1 MEFITNFFTQA
12 LYRPLFNLLILIYEY
27 IPGHDFGLAIIILTF
42 SLRSL
47 FYPITKKSLK
57 SQKALNKIQPK
68 VKKIQKKYKDN
79 KEKQMEKIME
89 LYKKREVNPF
99 GGCLPLLIQLPILI
113 ALYRVFWHGF
123 QPEQLS
129 LLYNFIP
136 NPGQIDPM
144 FLNWL
149 NLSNPNMIIAGIAAV
164 SQFAQT
170 KMMMGK
176 KQKGDDGNGFAAI
189 FKKQMIFLFPIFTF
203 VILTKLPAAIGIY
216 WLTSILFS
224 VGQQYLI
231 SKDKSNKLEKE
242 DKKVKGEEES
252 EEKEDK
258 KESNKDKNKKN
269 ESRKN

>member
-27 IPGHDFGLAIIILTF
+27 IPGHDFGLAIMILTF

-57 SQKALNKIQPK
+57 SQKALNEIQPK
-68 VKKIQKKYKDN
+68 IKKIQKKYDDD
-79 KEKQMEKIME
+79 KEKQMKEIMD
-89 LYKKREVNPF
+89 LYKKKDVNPF
-99 GGCLPLLIQLPILI
+99 GGCLPLLLQLPILI

-129 LLYNFIP
+129 LLYSFVP
-136 NPGQIDPM
+136 NPGKIDPV
-144 FLNWL
+144 FLNTL
-149 NLSNPNMIIAGIAAV
+149 NLSDPNILIAGIAAI

-176 KQKGDDGNGFAAI
+176 KTQDSDDGGFASI

-203 VILTKLPAAIGIY
+203 VILTKLPAAIGLY
-216 WLTSILFS
+216 WITSILFS

-231 SKDKSNKLEKE
+231 SKEKSNKLEKE
-242 DKKVKGEEES
+242 
-252 EEKEDK
+252 EKEEDDK
-258 KESNKDKNKKN
+258 EERKEENKVKNKKD
-269 ESRKN
+269 ESREN